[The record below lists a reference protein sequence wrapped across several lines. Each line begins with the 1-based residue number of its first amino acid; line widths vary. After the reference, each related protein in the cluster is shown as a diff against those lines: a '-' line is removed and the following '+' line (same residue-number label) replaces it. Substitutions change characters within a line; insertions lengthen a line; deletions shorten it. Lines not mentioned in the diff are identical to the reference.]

1 MTSSRGRTGLV
12 CQWYACG
19 WHHQSMSADP
29 LLNARARLLHDL
41 AARGLDSADVV
52 DLLEDVVTERRWWI
66 GEWPDG
72 GSYVAGQVA
81 QDVQDRLLDA
91 RIGRWPRCVACD
103 ETEAHELHIDPELGP
118 EPRWRCDK
126 SGIVVAALGEL

>member
-1 MTSSRGRTGLV
+1 
-12 CQWYACG
+12 
-19 WHHQSMSADP
+19 MSTDP
-29 LLNARARLLHDL
+29 LLDARARVLHDL

-52 DLLEDVVTERRWWI
+52 DVLEDVVTERRWWV

-72 GSYVAGQVA
+72 ESYVAGQVA

-103 ETEAHELHIDPELGP
+103 DTDRHELHIDPELGP

-126 SGIVVAALGEL
+126 SGIVVAALGELPTHA